1 VAYQLIF
8 RVILALPIKL
18 VTFLMLFYKKH
29 LTDSISRVTFA
40 SAYEKSMFRKI
51 NGTKKKRIFLKFF
64 RQKVRFYQNRNRIF
78 AVPYGGN
85 KTKKVGPKGLKNS
98 LGD

>member
-51 NGTKKKRIFLKFF
+51 NGTKKEANFLEIFSAKS
-64 RQKVRFYQNRNRIF
+64 KVLS
-78 AVPYGGN
+78 
-85 KTKKVGPKGLKNS
+85 K
-98 LGD
+98 